1 MTLVCVSCYVM
12 FLNIAMQLRNMFYKL
27 VALGLGTCYIFQ
39 VFLNI
44 GGVTK
49 FIPSTGVTLP
59 LVSYGGSSILSTL
72 IMFAIIQ
79 GLYILREDEEE
90 NLERKKKERLRAE
103 RGRGEVKKRATKNG
117 RCPAESEKKQTGR
130 TSAEKRKSA
139 PATKSSLESHI
150 FL

>member
-1 MTLVCVSCYVM
+1 M
-12 FLNIAMQLRNMFYKL
+12 
-27 VALGLGTCYIFQ
+27 
-39 VFLNI
+39 FLNI

-90 NLERKKKERLRAE
+90 NLERKKEGKVTSRERQR
-103 RGRGEVKKRATKNG
+103 RGLKRAKNG
-117 RCPAESEKKQTGR
+117 RCPAESERSRPAGQAPR
-130 TSAEKRKSA
+130 KRKSA

>member
-1 MTLVCVSCYVM
+1 M
-12 FLNIAMQLRNMFYKL
+12 FLNIALQLHNMFYKL

-59 LVSYGGSSILSTL
+59 LVSYGGSSLLSTL

-90 NLERKKKERLRAE
+90 TIERKRKERLRTE
-103 RGRGEVKKRATKNG
+103 RSRQEVKKKTGKTGNGQERAQGSRQT
-117 RCPAESEKKQTGR
+117 RSTESQKKTRPQQR
-130 TSAEKRKSA
+130 IR
-139 PATKSSLESHI
+139 
-150 FL
+150 